1 MLRPRA
7 RWIVK
12 EIELG
17 TADVRAA
24 AERLADKLGIGPL
37 LARLLVVRGQ
47 GDPEAAAEFLYAG
60 IERLHSPFEMDG
72 MERAVARI
80 RTALERGE
88 RIRIYGDYD
97 ADGVCATAMWVRL
110 LKRVGADFDFYVPHR
125 VSEGYGLNVQ
135 AIDDAAG
142 RGVRLILTVDTG
154 ISAVEEIEYA
164 KALGIDVVVTDHHE
178 PPPVLPDAWAVVD
191 PKKPG
196 CRYPFR
202 HLAGVGVAWKTAQA
216 LLGEPPL
223 EWIDLVAVG
232 TVADVVPLIGENR
245 ILVREGLR
253 RFGRSENAGLRALL
267 SAAGVSPDRAVT
279 ERDLAFVLAPRINA
293 GGRMDHADVAVR
305 LLATDDPTEAA
316 AAAEHLE
323 SLNRERQLVAEETLR
338 LAAEQWLGR
347 PYAAAVVAAGEGWN
361 AGVLGIV
368 AAKLL
373 DMTRRPTFVLAI
385 DPHTGIAKGSARSLP
400 GFDLYRALTECA
412 DLLEEFGGHELAA
425 GLAVRAERLPELRER
440 LERLAGSFQ
449 PEESKTPST
458 VAEADLVWDWD
469 AANREWL
476 LELEKLAPFGTD
488 NPVPRFQFTGVRVA
502 DRRTVGKDGRHVKL
516 VLAPDFASDDA
527 PGKESGRISAVG
539 FGMAE
544 SFRAVSPLSRPDL
557 LAEWSVN
564 EWNGRRVPEV
574 IIRDVGV
581 PHVQVFDWRQEAL
594 PEKLPE
600 LASSWVDAGR
610 RQALIAF
617 DRREAQAVAE
627 RLTGFGVSVWTA
639 DGEPVAPD
647 DKSSLTRWEDCV
659 DLWLYDV
666 PPETGV
672 LRRTLS
678 RWRCAER
685 LYVSFVG
692 CTALSE
698 FAAAWLE
705 PAATREPFRKV
716 YGALLNDAVV
726 PMEELAGRCGLDET
740 TIRWVVDV
748 FGELGFIRLTDSGH
762 VLRVPNPVR
771 RNLSE
776 SAAYRNRLQLAK
788 TAAEL
793 AGMAPERL
801 AAVLLNWIPKRTDR
815 EERSDGFQ
823 IVHSCHTGLAA
834 ARHPV

>member
-1 MLRPRA
+1 MLRPRT
-7 RWIVK
+7 RWTVK

-17 TADVRAA
+17 TAEVRAA

-60 IERLHSPFEMDG
+60 VEHLHSPFEMDG

-80 RTALERGE
+80 RKALERGE
-88 RIRIYGDYD
+88 RIRVYGDYD

-125 VSEGYGLNVQ
+125 VSEGYGLNVR
-135 AIDDAAG
+135 AIDDAAV

-154 ISAVEEIEYA
+154 VSAVEEIEYA

-178 PPPVLPDAWAVVD
+178 PPPVLPDACAVVN

-216 LLGEPPL
+216 LLGEPPF
-223 EWIDLVAVG
+223 EWIDLVALG

-253 RFGRSENAGLRALL
+253 RFGRSDNAGLRALL
-267 SAAGVSPDRAVT
+267 AAAGVPPDRAVT

-305 LLATDDPTEAA
+305 LLATDDPSEAA
-316 AAAEHLE
+316 TCAEHLE
-323 SLNRERQLVAEETLR
+323 SLNRERQLVAKETLR
-338 LAAEQWLGR
+338 LAEEQWLSR
-347 PYAAAVVAAGEGWN
+347 PDAAAVVAVGEGWN

-373 DMTRRPTFVLAI
+373 DITRRPTFVLAI
-385 DPHTGIAKGSARSLP
+385 DPQTGVAKGSARSLR

-425 GLAVRAERLPELRER
+425 GLAVRAERVSELRER
-440 LERLAGSFQ
+440 LERLAGSFR
-449 PEESKTPST
+449 PEEVETLST
-458 VAEADLVWDWD
+458 VAEADLVWDWN
-469 AANREWL
+469 AANQEWL
-476 LELEKLAPFGTD
+476 LELERLAPFGVD
-488 NPVPRFQFTGVRVA
+488 NPVPRFQFTGVRLI

-516 VLAPDFASDDA
+516 VLAPGFTSDDVS
-527 PGKESGRISAVG
+527 GKESSRISAVG

-544 SFRAVSPLSRPDL
+544 AFRAVSPLARPDL

-564 EWNGRRVPEV
+564 EWNGQRVPEV
-574 IIRDVGV
+574 IVRDVGV
-581 PHVQVFDWRQEAL
+581 PHVQVFDWRQKAL

-600 LASSWVDAGR
+600 LASSWVDASR

-617 DRREAQAVAE
+617 DRRAAHTVAE
-627 RLTGFGVSVWTA
+627 RLIGFGVSVWTA

-647 DKSSLTRWEDCV
+647 GGSPLTRWEDCV

-678 RWRCAER
+678 RWRRAER

-705 PAATREPFRKV
+705 PAAAREPFRKV
-716 YGALLNDAVV
+716 YGAMRDDAAV
-726 PMEELAGRCGLDET
+726 PIGELAGRCGLDEM

-776 SAAYRNRLQLAK
+776 SAAYRHRLQLAK
-788 TAAEL
+788 TAAEW
-793 AGMAPERL
+793 AGMTPERL
-801 AAVLLNWIPKRTDR
+801 TAVLLDWIPKRTDR
-815 EERSDGFQ
+815 EEQSDGFQ
-823 IVHSCHTGLAA
+823 VVHSRHTGLAA